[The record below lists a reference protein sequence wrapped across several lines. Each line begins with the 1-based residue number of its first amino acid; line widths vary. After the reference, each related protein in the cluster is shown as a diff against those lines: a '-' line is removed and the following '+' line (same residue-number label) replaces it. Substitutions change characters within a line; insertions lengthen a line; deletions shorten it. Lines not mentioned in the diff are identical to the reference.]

1 MMNDEEFKELVMICI
16 DKLKDETI
24 FELTKNDEQYQ
35 RTTEE
40 EGKAD
45 RAYLDLYLEPEQRE
59 VCDHFIECRDK
70 QWDEYSTFAYIAGL
84 RDAYRAERLFFPKKK
99 EGDEA

>member
-35 RTTEE
+35 RTT
-40 EGKAD
+40 
-45 RAYLDLYLEPEQRE
+45 
-59 VCDHFIECRDK
+59 
-70 QWDEYSTFAYIAGL
+70 
-84 RDAYRAERLFFPKKK
+84 
-99 EGDEA
+99 

>member
-70 QWDEYSTFAYIAGL
+70 QWDEYSTFAPTGPNGFSS
-84 RDAYRAERLFFPKKK
+84 RKKRRVTRHRSFS
-99 EGDEA
+99 